1 MSAKKVQVNFQI
13 NVRGMIG
20 GSFDIDADE
29 YAEIERKWRKRKNS
43 HDETDL
49 AEELLSCAPFNFFNH
64 LNVDEMEIEELDS
77 KELTEET
84 K

>member
-1 MSAKKVQVNFQI
+1 MSNKRVQVNFQI

-29 YAEIERKWRKRKNS
+29 YAKIEKRWGKRKSS
-43 HDETDL
+43 HEETDL
-49 AEELLSCAPFNFFNH
+49 ADELLSYAPFNFFNH
-64 LNVDEMEIEELDS
+64 LNVDKMEIEELDS
-77 KELTEET
+77 EELTEET